1 MEYADLIL
9 QIRKECSMSQK
20 EFAKELGVS
29 FASVNRWERR
39 RTKPSQM
46 EIHSI
51 KEFCRTHQIKYETNG
66 GVDHAD

>member
-1 MEYADLIL
+1 MDYADLL
-9 QIRKECSMSQK
+9 LHIRTKCSLSQ
-20 EFAKELGVS
+20 EELAKELGVS

-46 EIHSI
+46 AIRSI
-51 KEFCRTHQIKYETNG
+51 EGFCKTHQIKYEMNG